1 MATTRQ
7 SPGFRRGRGS
17 VEFLWG
23 RWQVPGRHGLPPYVE
38 GSSPSGSTRPRYHDG
53 QAALPVALLAL
64 ALLLSVGLVARWGQ
78 AALAS
83 SRAQAAA
90 DAAALA
96 TLATADIEAIM
107 GGVVPDDAVALR
119 AVRDAGGAL
128 LEFEVRLDG
137 HTAHV
142 EVVVEV
148 DGQRAA
154 AAAAAVLPLPPL
166 DSAAVLPLPPP
177 DQEAEPRTRTAP

>member
-1 MATTRQ
+1 MPTTRQ

-38 GSSPSGSTRPRYHDG
+38 GSSPSGSTCTRYQDG

-64 ALLLSVGLVARWGQ
+64 ALLVSIGLVARWGQ
-78 AALAS
+78 AAVAS

-96 TLATADIEAIM
+96 TLVAADGGAIAH
-107 GGVVPDDAVALR
+107 GTLPDDATASAVAL
-119 AVRDAGGAL
+119 DAGGELAS
-128 LEFEVRLDG
+128 FELRVSDG
-137 HTAHV
+137 TVQV
-142 EVVVEV
+142 EVIVEL
-148 DGQRAA
+148 DGQRASAGA
-154 AAAAAVLPLPPL
+154 AAPLPVTDP
-166 DSAAVLPLPPP
+166 ATGGPAG
-177 DQEAEPRTRTAP
+177 

>member
-1 MATTRQ
+1 MPTTRQ

-17 VEFLWG
+17 AEFLWG
-23 RWQVPGRHGLPPYVE
+23 RWQVPERHGLPPYVE
-38 GSSPSGSTRPRYHDG
+38 GSSPSGSTRTRYRDG

-96 TLATADIEAIM
+96 TLVAADHVAIAHGM
-107 GGVVPDDAVALR
+107 LPDDSIAAAAARDVGGELVAFELR
-119 AVRDAGGAL
+119 AANDTVQ
-128 LEFEVRLDG
+128 
-137 HTAHV
+137 V
-142 EVVVEV
+142 EVIVEL
-148 DGQRAA
+148 DGQRAS
-154 AAAAAVLPLPPL
+154 AAAAVQVPLIEPATGS
-166 DSAAVLPLPPP
+166 SAG
-177 DQEAEPRTRTAP
+177 

>member
-1 MATTRQ
+1 M
-7 SPGFRRGRGS
+7 
-17 VEFLWG
+17 
-23 RWQVPGRHGLPPYVE
+23 
-38 GSSPSGSTRPRYHDG
+38 
-53 QAALPVALLAL
+53 ALLAL

-107 GGVVPDDAVALR
+107 GGVVPGAAVALGV
-119 AVRDAGGAL
+119 VRDADGV
-128 LEFEVRLDG
+128 LEGFEVRIDG
-137 HTAHV
+137 RMAHV
-142 EVVVEV
+142 EVVVEI

-154 AAAAAVLPLPPL
+154 AAAEMPIG
-166 DSAAVLPLPPP
+166 
-177 DQEAEPRTRTAP
+177 

>member
-1 MATTRQ
+1 MPTTRQ

-23 RWQVPGRHGLPPYVE
+23 HWQVPGRPDLTTYAE
-38 GSSPSGSTRPRYHDG
+38 GSSPSGSTRPRYQGG

-90 DAAALA
+90 DAAALV
-96 TLATADIEAIM
+96 TLATADAAAIQH
-107 GGVVPDDAVALR
+107 GVMPDDAAAQSV
-119 AVRDAGGAL
+119 VRDAGGAL
-128 LEFEVRLDG
+128 LGFEVHVDDG
-137 HTAHV
+137 AAHV
-142 EVVVEV
+142 EVVVEL
-148 DGQRAA
+148 DGQRASA
-154 AAAAAVLPLPPL
+154 AAAAPLPQAG
-166 DSAAVLPLPPP
+166 SATGGPAG
-177 DQEAEPRTRTAP
+177 

>member
-1 MATTRQ
+1 MATTRP

-23 RWQVPGRHGLPPYVE
+23 HWQAPGHLDLSACVK
-38 GSSPSGSTRPRYHDG
+38 GSSLSGSTRARHHGG

-107 GGVVPDDAVALR
+107 GGVVPGAAVALGV
-119 AVRDAGGAL
+119 VRDADGV
-128 LEFEVRLDG
+128 LEGFEVRIDG
-137 HTAHV
+137 RMAHV
-142 EVVVEV
+142 EVVVEI

-154 AAAAAVLPLPPL
+154 AAAEMPIG
-166 DSAAVLPLPPP
+166 
-177 DQEAEPRTRTAP
+177 